1 MFVIITKTGMERNIR
16 IKVKNK
22 NKIGEGYNEDKD
34 YTRRGLRVSE
44 IIA

>member
-1 MFVIITKTGMERNIR
+1 MYKKED
-16 IKVKNK
+16 KYK
-22 NKIGEGYNEDKD
+22 NKIREGYNEDTD